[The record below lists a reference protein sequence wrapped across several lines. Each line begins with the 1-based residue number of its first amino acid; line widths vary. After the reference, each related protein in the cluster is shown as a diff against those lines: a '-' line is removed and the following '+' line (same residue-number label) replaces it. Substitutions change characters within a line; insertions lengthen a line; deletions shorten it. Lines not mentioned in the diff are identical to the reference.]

1 MKTIVNIEGIVKLYL
16 WLCSAEFLT
25 EFVTGVV
32 THIIT
37 KIHLICL
44 LSLILVH
51 CGLFT
56 LQELDVLWCKLNMI
70 T

>member
-1 MKTIVNIEGIVKLYL
+1 MKTVVNIEGIVKLYL

-37 KIHLICL
+37 KISSNLFAIPYTCPL
-44 LSLILVH
+44 WAVH
-51 CGLFT
+51 PTGT
-56 LQELDVLWCKLNMI
+56 
-70 T
+70 